1 MGLDKF
7 AGLFGSSAQSMASSA
22 RSIEHFAELLESQM
36 DTQNAL
42 LTTLI
47 DKLDKAASAKGG
59 SVASTGDN
67 KGLTGLVGGLAADG
81 AKAAAGMTAFG
92 KAAPIFGKG
101 LKDLSSAMKFWE
113 KIPDTSVDRFVDSIT
128 KLAKK
133 FSEINFAAIQKGGD
147 ALATMSSSI
156 ALFGFTLLV
165 ASMAYAIIGPMAML
179 TVIPVIAG
187 FAYVFSKI
195 GEVSEN
201 IDKGAKAIAWMSLA
215 IVGMGLAMMITM
227 QLAGGSWGS
236 FVKGAMFIVAGIAIF
251 GLVFDVVGSMENSI
265 EKGAK
270 AIVWIGLAIIS
281 LAVGLAVFQL
291 FNLDFITILKTAAA
305 VTLVGLAF
313 GLIGIA
319 ASYIE
324 EGAAAMFFVGISIA
338 MLAIGIGA
346 FKLFGI
352 GWEDLAITGAAITGT
367 GLLFAGAGLLAPFI
381 FFGAVALIAAG
392 AAMLVMSLGILTL
405 NATYKK
411 AMSGLF
417 AIGGDGTNRTNI
429 SIMIDSI
436 VDAFAINP
444 FKSFGMLAGGVAL
457 IFVSLAMITLSAG
470 IWALGKHADS
480 PLWNMTDGKTQLTVM
495 IDSIVDSFAINPLK
509 SVAMLVGA
517 AALLVVSIAMIT
529 LSAGIWAM
537 SKHVDSALWETS
549 PINPAWSGGGGMTNL
564 ELMIGS
570 IVDAFSI
577 NPLKSVAMMVGSVAM
592 ILASVTMLIMAPGLW
607 ALGKHADSQLFKTST
622 HDPKQTTI
630 GMMFGSIVDAMA
642 LDLLDVAALYFAMPA
657 WLMVGKSIKD
667 IGSGIADFVKIYEAG
682 IDPGVLTKALSTVLT
697 GITTAIIS
705 ADADIDWDD
714 VEDGLDAISGV
725 GDAIT
730 GIAEGVQAFAELK
743 FPTYNAKG
751 EVTKYLTLNDGV
763 FKNVAKNMKL
773 MIGAVA
779 DVLTDIGKSQ
789 GEVGWFSK
797 SAGEMGAEIIRG
809 VGGDLVG
816 IADFVVKAAD
826 LRIPKYDA
834 NGKIIEGETVLISAA
849 DLGPG
854 GRVQMNIQNMIMAL
868 TSALGMIGANPDA
881 KTSWWFGESN
891 MEKGKNAIMG
901 VGNDLNNLADV
912 VVKMAGIQDLAP
924 ITKKIEL
931 MLGSIPMII
940 MKVEPLF
947 AKMKDK
953 QKSVLGQL
961 GAINEPLEDMLEFL
975 AKVAGSKVDE
985 NTGGKIGKSIA
996 SLFNEISAAT
1006 GKDTLQI
1013 DKMQPI
1019 LDFVSKLAEKADPL
1033 ADLADSFEKLAD
1045 NMKLFV
1051 KAYKGMDKTSMD
1063 KHKLLIDSLV
1073 VFSAVDAN
1081 ALNAV
1086 SDRGK
1091 QLLDYINSGGPAP
1104 VTKTAPTVPEPAP
1117 QKPGQKGTKDAGKEA
1132 AKSKEP
1138 AVPPIDLSVMEESLA
1153 AIKTQLVQMNAKL
1166 NGTIKVSDMS

>member
-1 MGLDKF
+1 MALDKF

-42 LTTLI
+42 LTTLV
-47 DKLDKAASAKGG
+47 DKLDKVASAKGGG
-59 SVASTGDN
+59 SVASTGDT

-156 ALFGFTLLV
+156 ALFGFTLLI

-305 VTLVGLAF
+305 VALVGLAF
-313 GLIGIA
+313 GLIGIG

-352 GWEDLAITGAAITGT
+352 GWEELEITGAAIAGT
-367 GLLFAGAGLLAPFI
+367 GLLFAGAGWLAPFI

-392 AAMLVMSLGILTL
+392 AAMMIMSLGILTL

-417 AIGGDGTNRTNI
+417 AEGSDGRTNLY
-429 SIMIDSI
+429 IMIDSI
-436 VDAFAINP
+436 VDAFAINQ
-444 FKSFGMLAGGVAL
+444 FKSFEMLAGGVAL

-480 PLWNMTDGKTQLTVM
+480 PLWDKTGEKTKLSVM
-495 IDSIVDSFAINPLK
+495 IDSVVDSFSINPFM

-517 AALLVVSIAMIT
+517 VALITVSVAMIT
-529 LSAGIWAM
+529 LSAGIWAIG
-537 SKHVDSALWETS
+537 KHVDSNLWK
-549 PINPAWSGGGGMTNL
+549 PGVGYINGEVYMGTQLG
-564 ELMIGS
+564 LMIDS

-607 ALGKHADSQLFKTST
+607 ALGKHADSPLFKTST

-630 GMMFGSIVDAMA
+630 GLIFGSIVDAMA
-642 LDLLDVAALYFAMPA
+642 LDFLDVAALYFAMPA

-705 ADADIDWDD
+705 ADADINWND

-834 NGKIIEGETVLISAA
+834 NGKIIEGTVLISAA

-996 SLFNEISAAT
+996 SLFNEISAVT
-1006 GKDTLQI
+1006 KKDTLQI

-1045 NMKLFV
+1045 NMNLFV

-1086 SDRGK
+1086 SDKGK

-1117 QKPGQKGTKDAGKEA
+1117 QKPGQKGTKDAGKKV

-1138 AVPPIDLSVMEESLA
+1138 AAPPIDLSVMEESLA